1 MPIRRSQVVGRKT
14 SFLARALADSTWK
27 EEYVRSDGLC
37 QGHLEIVF
45 SQVDRSTASMLRD
58 DHARRMKGLSRRLQ
72 ELQRKQRYDVT
83 EELTPDDARSWRE
96 ARSEDLILRTRTRHG
111 SVE

>member
-1 MPIRRSQVVGRKT
+1 
-14 SFLARALADSTWK
+14 
-27 EEYVRSDGLC
+27 
-37 QGHLEIVF
+37 
-45 SQVDRSTASMLRD
+45 MLRD